1 MMSTTNRLTAVI
13 YAVFGL
19 GVLAI
24 TYSMNGL
31 ELALRLFA
39 LTSSIF
45 LMTHSLF
52 RRSVPFFLIGAG
64 VFVETGGALLVGSV
78 NPTIF
83 VYSGFAIIFAGL
95 FLLARSLKRA
105 TPTPPTEAS

>member
-1 MMSTTNRLTAVI
+1 MMSTTNRFTAVF
-13 YAVFGL
+13 YAVIGL

-31 ELALRLFA
+31 QLAVRLFA

-52 RRSVPFFLIGAG
+52 RRSLPFGLIGAG
-64 VFVETGGALLVGSV
+64 VFVALGGPLEVGSV
-78 NPTIF
+78 NPAIF
-83 VYSGFAIIFAGL
+83 FYSGFAIVFAGL
-95 FLLARSLKRA
+95 FLLRASFKRA
-105 TPTPPTEAS
+105 TPTPPTEA